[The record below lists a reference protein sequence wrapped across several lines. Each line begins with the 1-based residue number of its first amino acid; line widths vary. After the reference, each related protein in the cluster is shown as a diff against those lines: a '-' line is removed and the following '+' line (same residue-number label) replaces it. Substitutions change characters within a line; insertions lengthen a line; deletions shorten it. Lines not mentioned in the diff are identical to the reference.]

1 MEIAPFVKLKCL
13 GLVRLRTQKKK
24 SEWIMVMTP
33 KEKKAFVARMKK
45 GRKAAKGK
53 KKSGGAKKKKGLT
66 YRQTENLEDR
76 IENLEA
82 IIKSREESK
91 FGQISLSTDKEQ
103 DEREKILEIVRNPE
117 NYDREQVRKILAKY
131 ETR

>member
-1 MEIAPFVKLKCL
+1 MP
-13 GLVRLRTQKKK
+13 KKIK
-24 SEWIMVMTP
+24 VGSTAWI
-33 KEKKAFVARMKK
+33 KKMAKA
-45 GRKAAKGK
+45 RKAAAKERKKG
-53 KKSGGAKKKKGLT
+53 GGKKKKGLT

-82 IIKSREESK
+82 IIKSRDEST

>member
-1 MEIAPFVKLKCL
+1 MVKLT
-13 GLVRLRTQKKK
+13 G
-24 SEWIMVMTP
+24 
-33 KEKKAFVARMKK
+33 KAKAKFLARMKK
-45 GRKAAKGK
+45 GREAAKGK
-53 KKSGGAKKKKGLT
+53 KKSGGKKKKGLT

-91 FGQISLSTDKEQ
+91 FGQIPLSTDIEQ
-103 DEREKILEIVRNPE
+103 DEREQILKIVRNPE

-131 ETR
+131 ETS

>member
-1 MEIAPFVKLKCL
+1 MVKLT
-13 GLVRLRTQKKK
+13 G
-24 SEWIMVMTP
+24 
-33 KEKKAFVARMKK
+33 KAKAKFLARMKK

>member
-1 MEIAPFVKLKCL
+1 MPKKIKVGSPAWVKK
-13 GLVRLRTQKKK
+13 
-24 SEWIMVMTP
+24 MA
-33 KEKKAFVARMKK
+33 KA
-45 GRKAAKGK
+45 RKDAAKARK
-53 KKSGGAKKKKGLT
+53 KGGAKKKKGLSYT
-66 YRQTENLEDR
+66 TTERLEDR
-76 IENLEA
+76 IEYLEA
-82 IIKSREESK
+82 IIKGREDHT

>member
-1 MEIAPFVKLKCL
+1 
-13 GLVRLRTQKKK
+13 
-24 SEWIMVMTP
+24 
-33 KEKKAFVARMKK
+33 MKK
-45 GRKAAKGK
+45 GRAAAKKNK

-82 IIKSREESK
+82 IIKSREEST

-103 DEREKILEIVRNPE
+103 EEREQLLKIVRDPE
-117 NYDREQVRKILAKY
+117 SYSKADLKRMYKAGRIN
-131 ETR
+131 

>member
-1 MEIAPFVKLKCL
+1 
-13 GLVRLRTQKKK
+13 
-24 SEWIMVMTP
+24 MTP

-45 GRKAAKGK
+45 GRAAAKKNK

-82 IIKSREESK
+82 IIKSREEST

-103 DEREKILEIVRNPE
+103 EEREQLLKIVRDPE
-117 NYDREQVRKILAKY
+117 SYSKADLKRMYKARRIN
-131 ETR
+131 

>member
-1 MEIAPFVKLKCL
+1 
-13 GLVRLRTQKKK
+13 
-24 SEWIMVMTP
+24 MTP

-45 GRKAAKGK
+45 GRAAAKKNK

-103 DEREKILEIVRNPE
+103 EEREQLLKIVRDPE
-117 NYDREQVRKILAKY
+117 SYSKADLKRMYKAGRIN
-131 ETR
+131 

>member
-1 MEIAPFVKLKCL
+1 MNEKD
-13 GLVRLRTQKKK
+13 
-24 SEWIMVMTP
+24 
-33 KEKKAFVARMKK
+33 KKAFVARMKK

-53 KKSGGAKKKKGLT
+53 KKKGGAKKKKGLT

-76 IENLEA
+76 IENLES
-82 IIKSREESK
+82 IIESYK
-91 FGQISLSTDKEQ
+91 KPSAFGEISLSTDKEQ
-103 DEREKILEIVRNPE
+103 EEREKILEIVRNPE